1 MQLKNFPGIVTKL
14 VSIPNLTIYNKN
26 VTKVC
31 DYFHINMSFLLIN
44 DQLYFFLFFLRLV
57 SCWLSVYT
65 ILHIQLLEDRLS
77 G

>member
-14 VSIPNLTIYNKN
+14 VSIPNLTIYNKI

-44 DQLYFFLFFLRLV
+44 NQLYFFLFFCV
-57 SCWLSVYT
+57 
-65 ILHIQLLEDRLS
+65 
-77 G
+77 

>member
-14 VSIPNLTIYNKN
+14 VSIPNMTIYNKN

-44 DQLYFFLFFLRLV
+44 DQLYFFLFFGV
-57 SCWLSVYT
+57 
-65 ILHIQLLEDRLS
+65 
-77 G
+77 